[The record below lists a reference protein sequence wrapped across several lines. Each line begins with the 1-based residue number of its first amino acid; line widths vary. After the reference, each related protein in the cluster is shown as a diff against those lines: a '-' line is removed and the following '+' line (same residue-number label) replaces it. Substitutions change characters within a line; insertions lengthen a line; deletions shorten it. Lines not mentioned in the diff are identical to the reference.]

1 MVAVTYTQ
9 AAQAAGD
16 LNVVVVGWSDS
27 TANVSSVADTE
38 GNVYQLAVGPMVVP
52 GALSQAIYYANGI
65 KAANAGANVVT
76 VRFTAPAT
84 SPDVRILEY
93 SGIDA
98 ANPVD
103 VTAANSDGITY
114 SSTLPSFTGIVTT
127 THAPDLLLAAN
138 TVAGWTSGPGAN
150 FTQRILTVPDANL
163 VEDRIVTVPGVVSAS
178 SGSVNASDE
187 WVMQMV
193 AFRAATSQPPDTTPP
208 TVSIVPPTGTTGTIT
223 VTVSASDTG
232 TGVAGVQLQVDG
244 VPFGTAA
251 TASPYTFSLN
261 TATFANGTH
270 TLTASATDFANNT
283 GFANP
288 VQVTFNSTGRPDL
301 FGLWSD
307 VITLPIVTV
316 NSVLLPNGKVLLWD
330 GEAFG
335 ATAIVWNP
343 TMNTVDWVPAPSDIF
358 CTGMEQMADGRII
371 VVGGTVA
378 DHVGLPAANVFDST
392 TESWTVLPNMA
403 FSRWYPTATILP
415 DGRVMVTSGEQNGV
429 GSDALIED
437 IYDPSTNSWSQLNS
451 APFPYDY
458 YYPHNFVLPDGRVL
472 AAATTN
478 GPIVSQVL
486 DLSASTWTGVGGAAE
501 NGGSSAMYLPYK
513 ILKMGHYDDAD
524 QVGAASVGTA
534 YVLDMSQTSPAW
546 RQVAS
551 MAFTRTY
558 HNSTLL
564 PDGTVLVTGGGT
576 TTTSGDVANAV
587 LPAELWSPT
596 TETWTTFAS
605 MSVPRLYHSE
615 ALLLPDG
622 RVLISGGGR
631 FNNDNESVYQYS
643 AQFFSPPYLF
653 KNSGL
658 RPTIASAPSTL
669 SYGQNFTVVTPNA
682 AQIAQVSLIRFGS
695 VTHDINMSQR
705 FLPLSFTAGS
715 GSLSIVAPANANL
728 APPGNYMLFIV
739 DTTGVPSVAAIVN
752 F

>member
-1 MVAVTYTQ
+1 MVAVTYSQ

-16 LNVVVVGWSDS
+16 LNIVVVGWSDS

-38 GNVYQLAVGPMVVP
+38 GNVYQLAVGPTVVP
-52 GALSQAIYYANGI
+52 GAFSQAIYYANGI

-76 VRFTAPAT
+76 VRFNSPAT
-84 SPDVRILEY
+84 SPDIRILEY

-103 VTAANSDGITY
+103 VTAANSDAITF
-114 SSTLPSFTGIVTT
+114 SSTLPSYTGIVTT

-138 TVAGWTSGPGAN
+138 TVAGETSGPGAN
-150 FTQRILTVPDANL
+150 FTQRILTAPDGNL
-163 VEDRIVTVPGVVSAS
+163 VEDRVVTVPGVFSAS
-178 SGSVNASDE
+178 SASVNASDQ

-193 AFRAATSQPPDTTPP
+193 AFRAATSQLPDTTPP

-283 GFANP
+283 GFANS

-316 NSVLLPNGKVLLWD
+316 NSVLLPNGKILFWD

-343 TMNTVDWVPAPSDIF
+343 TMNTVDWVPAPVDIF
-358 CTGMEQMADGRII
+358 CTGNEQLADGRII

-378 DHVGLPAANVFDST
+378 DHVGLPAANIFDST
-392 TESWTVLPNMA
+392 TDSWTVLPNMA

-415 DGRVMVTSGEQNGV
+415 DGRVMVTSGEQNGD
-429 GSDALIED
+429 GSDAPIED
-437 IYDPSTNSWSQLNS
+437 IYNPSTNSWSQLNS

-458 YYPHNFVLPDGRVL
+458 YYPHNFVLPDGRIL
-472 AAATTN
+472 AAATTQY
-478 GPIVSQVL
+478 PIVSQVL

-501 NGGSSAMYLPYK
+501 NGGSSVMYLPYK
-513 ILKMGHYDDAD
+513 FLKMGHYDDAD
-524 QVGAASVGTA
+524 EVGDPSVATA
-534 YVLDMSQTSPAW
+534 YVLDMSKTSPAW

-576 TTTSGDVANAV
+576 TTTSGDVADAV

-596 TETWTTFAS
+596 SETWMTLAS

-631 FNNDNESVYQYS
+631 FNSDNESVYQYS
-643 AQFFSPPYLF
+643 AQFYSPPYLF

-705 FLPLSFTAGS
+705 FLPLSFVVGS
-715 GSLSIVAPANANL
+715 GSLTVTAPVDANL
-728 APPGNYMLFIV
+728 APPGNYLLFIV
-739 DTTGVPSVAAIVN
+739 DSSGVPSVAAVVH

>member
-1 MVAVTYTQ
+1 
-9 AAQAAGD
+9 
-16 LNVVVVGWSDS
+16 
-27 TANVSSVADTE
+27 
-38 GNVYQLAVGPMVVP
+38 
-52 GALSQAIYYANGI
+52 
-65 KAANAGANVVT
+65 
-76 VRFTAPAT
+76 
-84 SPDVRILEY
+84 
-93 SGIDA
+93 
-98 ANPVD
+98 
-103 VTAANSDGITY
+103 
-114 SSTLPSFTGIVTT
+114 VTT

-138 TVAGWTSGPGAN
+138 TVAGLTSGPGAN
-150 FTQRILTVPDANL
+150 FTQRILTVPDGNL
-163 VEDRIVTVPGVVSAS
+163 VEDRVVTVPGVFSAS
-178 SGSVNASDE
+178 SNSVNYSDQ

-193 AFRAATSQPPDTTPP
+193 AFRGATSQPPDTTPP

-232 TGVAGVQLQVDG
+232 TGVAGAQLQVDG
-244 VPFGTAA
+244 LPFGTAA

-301 FGLWSD
+301 FGLWSN

-316 NSVLLPNGKVLLWD
+316 NSVLLPNGKVLFWD
-330 GEAFG
+330 GEVFG

-343 TMNTVDWVPAPSDIF
+343 AMNTVDWVPAPADIF
-358 CTGMEQMADGRII
+358 CTGNEQMPDGRII

-378 DHVGLPAANVFDST
+378 DHVGLPTANVFDST

-403 FSRWYPTATILP
+403 FSRWYPTATVLP

-429 GSDALIED
+429 GSDAAIED
-437 IYDPSTNSWSQLNS
+437 IYNPSTNSWSQLNS

-458 YYPHNFVLPDGRVL
+458 YYPHNFVLPDGRIL
-472 AAATTN
+472 AAATTEDT
-478 GPIVSQVL
+478 IVSQVL
-486 DLSASTWTGVGGAAE
+486 DLSASTWTPVGGVAK
-501 NGGSSAMYLPYK
+501 NGGSSVMYLPYK

-524 QVGAASVGTA
+524 EIGDPSVATA

-546 RQVAS
+546 RQVPS

-558 HNSTLL
+558 HNATLL

-596 TETWTTFAS
+596 TETWTTLAS

-682 AQIAQVSLIRFGS
+682 TQIAQVSLIRFGS

-705 FLPLSFTAGS
+705 FLPLSFVVGS
-715 GSLSIVAPANANL
+715 GLLTVTAPVDANL
-728 APPGNYMLFIV
+728 APPGNYLLFIV
-739 DTTGVPSVAAIVN
+739 DSTGVPSVAAVVH